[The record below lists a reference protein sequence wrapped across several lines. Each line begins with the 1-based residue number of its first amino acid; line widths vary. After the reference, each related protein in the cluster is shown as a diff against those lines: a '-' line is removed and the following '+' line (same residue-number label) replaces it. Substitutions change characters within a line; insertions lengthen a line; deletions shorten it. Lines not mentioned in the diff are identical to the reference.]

1 MFYDKNFKM
10 LNDNGFS
17 FLKNWQKLALF
28 IVIIALVHLLKAVIL
43 MGMQTSSVSVTF
55 YTVIIGAI
63 LAGFM
68 LLSYKKT
75 LLITPIDISI
85 ERQFF
90 GFKVVHFDW
99 KTTDIRYLSGLF
111 KRIVLQ
117 SNTQKY
123 TLYPFFWGNT
133 AKKSLVAT
141 IQTLDKN
148 FQ

>member
-1 MFYDKNFKM
+1 M

-90 GFKVVHFDW
+90 GFKVVHFD
-99 KTTDIRYLSGLF
+99 
-111 KRIVLQ
+111 
-117 SNTQKY
+117 
-123 TLYPFFWGNT
+123 
-133 AKKSLVAT
+133 
-141 IQTLDKN
+141 
-148 FQ
+148 